1 MNISMTIMLQYSLYS
16 IQESKVSN
24 VLVKLIVDSLCL
36 CICVCV
42 CLVIALTYPCNILR
56 ADESFFCNLKR
67 CHGSIY
73 THFSVNDESAHNIIF
88 MTSSLSHSEVQ
99 RINSLMLNSIWGL
112 SYMLSSLPY
121 NMDFSGVAPLYQNI
135 IHV

>member
-1 MNISMTIMLQYSLYS
+1 M
-16 IQESKVSN
+16 
-24 VLVKLIVDSLCL
+24 
-36 CICVCV
+36 CV

-56 ADESFFCNLKR
+56 ADESFFLQFKTLPWLY
-67 CHGSIY
+67 IY
-73 THFSVNDESAHNIIF
+73 THFPVNDESAHNIIF

-99 RINSLMLNSIWGL
+99 HINSLMLNSIWGL

-121 NMDFSGVAPLYQNI
+121 NMDFSGVAPLYRNI